1 MSTRLQ
7 TGGRLLNKD
16 VPLNFTFNGRK
27 MKGYQGDTLAS
38 ALLANN
44 QMLVGRSFKYHRPRG
59 VVSSG
64 AEEPNALINMG
75 EGTRFE
81 PNQRATTTE
90 LFDGLVAESQ
100 NHWPSL
106 EFDIGAINS
115 KLARFLPAGFYYKMF
130 IHPRPLWK
138 HVYEPFIRRSAGLG
152 KAPKMRD
159 SDTYEHFYAFYD
171 LVIVGGGI
179 AGLMAAKA
187 AASSGAQ
194 ILVMEQTAHW
204 GGRCVVEPDQI
215 NGKDPEHFIED
226 LVAELTAQPN
236 VTMRTRLMG
245 AGVYDHGYLL
255 GYERLRDHAP
265 SQTGPRHRLWRIR
278 AAKIL
283 TATGAIERPLSFAG
297 NDLPGVILASA
308 LRDYVENFGVSMGDR
323 TVVLTNNDD
332 AYRTA
337 IALKAAGLDVPVIL
351 DARSA
356 GGGALAEAAQKL
368 GIRVETG
375 KAVAFVK
382 GRGVVTGVAIC
393 DQAGQGT
400 VWKKSRVIVWR
411 CRGAGLRWCIY
422 GRIAGV
428 N

>member
-7 TGGRLLNKD
+7 TGGRFLNKD
-16 VPLNFTFNGRK
+16 VRLNFTFNGRK
-27 MKGYQGDTLAS
+27 MQGYEGDTLAS

-44 QMLVGRSFKYHRPRG
+44 QMLMGRSFKYHRPRG

-152 KAPKMRD
+152 KAPQMRD
-159 SDTYEHFYAFYD
+159 GDTYEHFYAFYD
-171 LVIVGGGI
+171 LVIIGGGI

-187 AASSGAQ
+187 AASSDAQ
-194 ILVMEQTAHW
+194 ILIMEQSAHW

-215 NGKDPEHFIED
+215 NGKDPEYFIQD

-265 SQTGPRHRLWRIR
+265 SEPGPRHRLWRIR

-351 DARSA
+351 DTRSA
-356 GGGALAEAAQKL
+356 GGGALAEAAKKL
-368 GIRVETG
+368 
-375 KAVAFVK
+375 
-382 GRGVVTGVAIC
+382 
-393 DQAGQGT
+393 
-400 VWKKSRVIVWR
+400 
-411 CRGAGLRWCIY
+411 
-422 GRIAGV
+422 
-428 N
+428 

>member
-194 ILVMEQTAHW
+194 ILVMEQSAHW
-204 GGRCVVEPDQI
+204 GG
-215 NGKDPEHFIED
+215 
-226 LVAELTAQPN
+226 
-236 VTMRTRLMG
+236 
-245 AGVYDHGYLL
+245 
-255 GYERLRDHAP
+255 
-265 SQTGPRHRLWRIR
+265 
-278 AAKIL
+278 
-283 TATGAIERPLSFAG
+283 
-297 NDLPGVILASA
+297 A
-308 LRDYVENFGVSMGDR
+308 LRGG
-323 TVVLTNNDD
+323 
-332 AYRTA
+332 
-337 IALKAAGLDVPVIL
+337 
-351 DARSA
+351 ARS
-356 GGGALAEAAQKL
+356 
-368 GIRVETG
+368 
-375 KAVAFVK
+375 
-382 GRGVVTGVAIC
+382 
-393 DQAGQGT
+393 D
-400 VWKKSRVIVWR
+400 
-411 CRGAGLRWCIY
+411 
-422 GRIAGV
+422 
-428 N
+428 